1 MGTCEAVLQTRPAE
15 LGSTT
20 SVWKDIQLDTFSSRQ
35 LSTLRVIFEP
45 SMAQP
50 LPALITG
57 TEENSLILWVGL
69 SPSQFEELERT
80 SKATPDQYSERFG
93 LREEAQP
100 ALERAHYFMTWGEQP
115 EFEPKETVLMQME
128 ITRAGLMELTN
139 SGVLWK
145 LKPGQ
150 YRLYGP
156 LESESRNLTGE
167 LLYRLGHGFARPM

>member
-1 MGTCEAVLQTRPAE
+1 
-15 LGSTT
+15 
-20 SVWKDIQLDTFSSRQ
+20 
-35 LSTLRVIFEP
+35 
-45 SMAQP
+45 MATP
-50 LPALITG
+50 LPELIAG

-69 SPSQFEELERT
+69 SPSQYEELERT

-115 EFEPKETVLMQME
+115 EFEPKETVLMQVE

-150 YRLYGP
+150 YRLYGLWRVSP
-156 LESESRNLTGE
+156 GIPRESFFIDLDMGSLVQCRA
-167 LLYRLGHGFARPM
+167 RLNPKGFSQGF

>member
-1 MGTCEAVLQTRPAE
+1 MTLIHPAE
-15 LGSTT
+15 LGISIW
-20 SVWKDIQLDTFSSRQ
+20 VREVIQLEIYSSRQ
-35 LSTLRVIFEP
+35 RSTLRFFFNP
-45 SMAQP
+45 SMALP
-50 LPALITG
+50 LPELIAG

-69 SPSQFEELERT
+69 SPSQYEELERT

-115 EFEPKETVLMQME
+115 EFEPKETILMQME

-150 YRLYGP
+150 YRLCGS
-156 LESESRNLTGE
+156 LESESRNSTGE